1 MVGLS
6 NEAANCEFGTTKK
19 EQIRDQIIY
28 KCEATEL
35 RRKLLGKGQ
44 ELTFSVKQKVARSL
58 ELSQTQAKQIEG
70 DAGATISAIKEDN
83 KPKGN

>member
-1 MVGLS
+1 MKQEEHGTVDQFVVGLS

-44 ELTFSVKQKVARSL
+44 ELTFSVKQKSC
-58 ELSQTQAKQIEG
+58 SI
-70 DAGATISAIKEDN
+70 AGVIADTGETDRRRCGSH
-83 KPKGN
+83 G

>member
-1 MVGLS
+1 MKLRIVNLALRRKSKYVIKLS
-6 NEAANCEFGTTKK
+6 
-19 EQIRDQIIY
+19 
-28 KCEATEL
+28 TEL